1 MYAPMV
7 TDAMTAFSA
16 PGLSLEVRAASC
28 PCPIAAVPFGLGM
41 PVIAVSTLVAVSGV
55 CAGAVVD
62 VVGERVALSV
72 LLMLDFCP
80 SFSVVYVS

>member
-1 MYAPMV
+1 MV

-16 PGLSLEVRAASC
+16 PGLSLEVREASC

-41 PVIAVSTLVAVSGV
+41 PVIAVSTLVAVSRI
-55 CAGAVVD
+55 CADAVVD

-72 LLMLDFCP
+72 LLMLDLCTP
-80 SFSVVYVS
+80 FSVVYVS